1 MMSLVYKVLIPLSF
15 GEGLG
20 VRSLVVSA
28 FGLAPQETI
37 SKNENNTVF
46 LNTEFDI
53 IPLKLEYFIAKRLIV
68 AKDHK
73 SSISAPI
80 IKIAIIAIALGMIMM
95 IVTIATGI
103 GLQQKIRQKVAAF
116 NGHIT
121 ISGYND
127 NNSDVSSK
135 PISIHQS
142 FYPKFKEVEGID
154 HVQAVASK
162 AGIIRT
168 ATTFEGII
176 FKGVGKDYETT
187 NLQEYLVKGRMPNF
201 SSSLNEEVLISE
213 YLCNRL
219 NLKLGDKFVT
229 YFMKENSEGYNLR
242 NFKIVGIYNSGF
254 QEFDATYVIGDIRHV
269 QRINKWA
276 PDQIG
281 SFEVFISD
289 FNQIEQKSQ
298 EVYRETS
305 STLDTQ
311 SIVEKYYYIFE
322 WLKLFDFNILVMLI
336 VMISVATINMVVAL
350 LVLILERTQMIGILK
365 SLGANNWS
373 IRKVFLY
380 NAAYLILRG
389 LFWGNTIGIGM
400 LLIQKYFGIVKLPS
414 ESYYV
419 NEAPVDINLF
429 YILLLNI
436 GTIIICLL
444 VLLVPSYIITKITPS
459 KSIRFE

>member
-1 MMSLVYKVLIPLSF
+1 
-15 GEGLG
+15 
-20 VRSLVVSA
+20 
-28 FGLAPQETI
+28 
-37 SKNENNTVF
+37 
-46 LNTEFDI
+46 LNTEFEI
-53 IPLKLEYFIAKRLIV
+53 IPLKLEYFIAKRLIT

-80 IKIAIIAIALGMIMM
+80 IKIAITAIALGMIMM
-95 IVTIATGI
+95 IVSIATGI
-103 GLQQKIRQKVAAF
+103 GLQQKIRQKVSAF
-116 NGHIT
+116 NGHII

-127 NNSDVSSK
+127 NNSDVSTD
-135 PISIHQS
+135 PVSIHQS
-142 FYPKFKEVEGID
+142 FYPKFKNVEGIT

-168 ATTFEGII
+168 ESAFEGII
-176 FKGVGKDYETT
+176 FKGVGKDYQTD
-187 NLQEYLVKGRMPNF
+187 NLKEYLIQGRLPNVKSN
-201 SSSLNEEVLISE
+201 LNEEVVISQ

-219 NLKLGDKFVT
+219 GLKLGDKFVT

-254 QEFDATYVIGDIRHV
+254 QEFDASYIIGDIRHV
-269 QRINKWA
+269 QRINKWH

-281 SFEVFISD
+281 SFEVFIDD
-289 FNQIEQKSQ
+289 FTQIQQKGK
-298 EVYRETS
+298 EVYQETA

-311 SIVEKYYYIFE
+311 TIEEKFYYIFE
-322 WLKLFDFNILVMLI
+322 WLKLFDFNIIVILI
-336 VMISVATINMVVAL
+336 VMIAVSTINMVVAL

-365 SLGANNWS
+365 SIGANNWS
-373 IRKVFLY
+373 IRKIFLY
-380 NAAYLILRG
+380 NAAYLIGRG
-389 LFWGNTIGIGM
+389 LLWGNAIGIG
-400 LLIQKYFGIVKLPS
+400 LLLLQKYFGIIKLNP

-436 GTIIICLL
+436 GTVAICLL
-444 VLLVPSYIITKITPS
+444 VLLIPSYIITKITPS